1 MSMDR
6 SLKSGGGLSKHRN
19 VLTRAERISKLAAK
33 GDFSMEE
40 GDPLGLP
47 KVANRKIV
55 AAGKSAKKAGQAA
68 EGETAATPDS
78 EGQETSK

>member
-6 SLKSGGGLSKHRN
+6 SLKSGGGLLKHRN

-47 KVANRKIV
+47 KVANRKV
-55 AAGKSAKKAGQAA
+55 VTAGKSAKKAEQAA
-68 EGETAATPDS
+68 EDETAATPAS
-78 EGQETSK
+78 EGQNPSK